1 MDYRFGDS
9 LSYHLNKVTNVIR
22 YQFNKYLKS
31 LEITGEQFAIMKI
44 IQEHAN
50 LSQNQIA
57 KIILKDKTTIARAID
72 LLEKKKLISKKR
84 SADDRRMYLIEI
96 NESGRQILS
105 QAIPIVIRYNKIIKD
120 RINDKDEEAF
130 LRVLNV
136 MLNASKNLSQKEQG

>member
-1 MDYRFGDS
+1 MDYRFRDS
-9 LSYHLNKVTNVIR
+9 LSYHLNKVTNAIR

-31 LEITGEQFAIMKI
+31 FEITGEQFAIMKI

-57 KIILKDKTTIARAID
+57 KIISKDKTTIARAID

-84 SADDRRMYLIEI
+84 SADDRRTYLIEI

-105 QAIPIVIRYNKIIKD
+105 QAIPIAIRYNKIIKD
-120 RINDKDEEAF
+120 RISDKDEEAF
-130 LRVLNV
+130 LRVLNI
-136 MLNASKNLSQKEQG
+136 MLDASKNLSQKEQG